1 MTFKRV
7 MIYHGLMIELLSLL
21 TGLGFSLLVYVRSI
35 KKTELAPLKKAS
47 YFLLSLIGIT
57 GTLFL
62 FGILVADKLRALG
75 LL

>member
-1 MTFKRV
+1 